1 MELSR
6 LRYCALNWPGT
17 ERRPT
22 WLLPGREP
30 LTRPPD
36 PFPDRILTPVPWAR
50 SPRPRV
56 ILVATH
62 IRTQG
67 GASVPQAPGLGQVG
81 RAGAVTLSPRVPASD
96 AGQRATPSPALT
108 VGCRAPAWTSTCWA
122 EPAVPAAL
130 LLPGS
135 QRPSRPPPHGRSVQR
150 PAPPSSAAPRLSVRK
165 RSPHA
170 CAAGHVGR
178 AAQPH
183 LNRFALKLR
192 VSQNPW

>member
-1 MELSR
+1 MGAESAAVLRAELAR
-6 LRYCALNWPGT
+6 NRTAAY
-17 ERRPT
+17 
-22 WLLPGREP
+22 LPSPR
-30 LTRPPD
+30 TR
-36 PFPDRILTPVPWAR
+36 TSNS
-50 SPRPRV
+50 SPRPIPGPGPQTCPLGSFPRPHV
-56 ILVATH
+56 ILATAH

-67 GASVPQAPGLGQVG
+67 GASVPPAPGLGQVG
-81 RAGAVTLSPRVPASD
+81 RAGAVTRSPRVPVSD
-96 AGQRATPSPALT
+96 AGQRATPGPTLT

-170 CAAGHVGR
+170 CAAEHVGR

-183 LNRFALKLR
+183 LHRQALKLR
-192 VSQNPW
+192 FS